1 MSRYARQIEAIAE
14 KGQLR
19 KLTDTEAGKKYIVKD
34 GMPMLNLS
42 SNDYLGLASDTA
54 LRQAFFDSTPVEGLQ
69 LTAASSRLL
78 TGNHPSYRRLE
89 ELLAELYGK
98 PAAMVFN
105 SGYHANSGI
114 LPAVADSKTLIL
126 ADKLVHASLIEG
138 ILLSKATTIRYR
150 HNDYSHLE
158 KLLQDKARQYETII
172 IVTESI
178 FSMDGDTCDLDR
190 LASLKKE
197 FPNVLLYVDE
207 AHAVGVRGENG
218 LGLCE
223 ERHCIDSIDF
233 LIVTFG
239 KALASVGAA
248 ALCSEEMKTWL
259 VNTVRPFIFTT
270 ALPPINV
277 EWTYFVLSHL
287 HEMQARRNHLK
298 SIATRVCR
306 ALNPLNGA
314 YRSESHIVPYIVG
327 SAAQAQEEAARMQRE
342 GFYLL
347 PVRPPTVPQ
356 GTSRLRI
363 SLNAT
368 CSEEEATRL
377 IETLTQTKEA

>member
-1 MSRYARQIEAIAE
+1 MSRYARQIEALAE

-19 KLTDTEAGKKYIVKD
+19 KLTDTEAGKKYIVKE
-34 GMPMLNLS
+34 GKPMLNLS

-54 LRQAFFDSTPVEGLQ
+54 LRQAFFDSTPAERLL

-89 ELLAELYGK
+89 ELLARLYGK

-114 LPAVADSKTLIL
+114 LPAVTDSRTLIL

-138 ILLSKATTIRYR
+138 ILLSKSATIRYR
-150 HNDYSHLE
+150 HNDYCHLE
-158 KLLQDKARQYETII
+158 KLLQDKARLYETVI

-190 LASLKKE
+190 LVSFKKE
-197 FPNVLLYVDE
+197 YPNVLLYIDE
-207 AHAVGVRGENG
+207 AHAVGVRGDKG

-233 LIVTFG
+233 LVVTFG

-248 ALCSEEMKTWL
+248 VLCSEEMKTWL

-277 EWTYFVLSHL
+277 EWTCFVLSHL
-287 HEMQARRNHLK
+287 HEMQERRNHLK
-298 SIATRVCR
+298 SIASRVCR

-327 SAAQAQEEAARMQRE
+327 DAAKAQEEAVRIQRE

-368 CSEEEATRL
+368 CSDEEATLL
-377 IETLTQTKEA
+377 IKTLTETKDA